1 MQRQQERGQAI
12 VLVVLALVALLAL
25 VGLAVDGGRQYTA
38 RRQAQNA
45 ADSAS
50 LAGTH
55 KLAQKIGV
63 CPPNNS
69 ITDADVTQAVIA
81 MVRANG
87 LNPILPGSSSGDTT
101 LNANYV
107 DTNGNTLQ
115 GLGFGSIPLNA
126 VGIKVELTY
135 NQPTTFLRAIGI
147 SAFQVPAEAMALTGP
162 ITQLPG
168 NGNLLPIGVPDEAVQ
183 QIRDGEII
191 TIFDDGRY
199 CRDQAGTNCIDTG
212 VNSAFRGWLNFN
224 YVYNS
229 RFLQS
234 TSPYYRTITTS
245 DAASSL
251 SDYVTGAKRIP
262 LFAGTINQLNEDFVK
277 GYTGQTQGVMNSI
290 NQLYHGQVVYLP
302 VFDKVYSGEFLAANA
317 SSFPPPED
325 GWPSSIWNKKNEF
338 MYHIVGFTAIIPQ
351 SASSNGVTAIFK
363 SATIGQGIINPSAV
377 NTGQPCRILAYGITL
392 WK

>member
-1 MQRQQERGQAI
+1 MERRHEHGQAI

-55 KLAQKIGV
+55 KLAQKIGT
-63 CPPNNS
+63 CPPNTS

-87 LNPILPGSSSGDTT
+87 LNPILPGSTNGDTT
-101 LNANYV
+101 ITANYV
-107 DTNGNTLQ
+107 DANGNTLQ
-115 GLGFGSIPLNA
+115 GLGYGSIPANA
-126 VGIKVELTY
+126 VGVKVELTY

-147 SAFQVPAEAMALTGP
+147 TDMAVPANAMAMTGP
-162 ITQLPG
+162 ITQMPG

-183 QIRDGEII
+183 QIHDGETI
-191 TIFDDGRY
+191 TVFDDGRY
-199 CRDQAGTNCIDTG
+199 CRNNNGTQCIDTG
-212 VNSAFRGWLNFN
+212 PNSAFRGWLNFN

-229 RFLQS
+229 RFLS
-234 TSPYYRTITTS
+234 SNSPYYRTISTS
-245 DAASSL
+245 DAASEL
-251 SDYVTGAKRIP
+251 DKYVNGTKSVP
-262 LFAGTINQLNEDFVK
+262 LFAGTIDQLDEDFVK

-290 NQLYHGQVVYLP
+290 NQLYHGQIVYLP
-302 VFDKVYSGEFLAANA
+302 VFDKVYSGEFLASHA
-317 SSFPPPED
+317 SSFPAPEG
-325 GWPSSIWNKKNEF
+325 GWPSSIWGKKNEF

-363 SATIGQGIINPSAV
+363 SATIGQGIINPNAM
-377 NTGQPCRILAYGITL
+377 NPGQPCRILAYGVTL